1 MVIKYNGYFYVNEKS
16 KSDRAEMILLN
27 YFNIKKDITMNLVS
41 LGEKEISEQN
51 KRAFNQNSVTDVIA
65 LPIYSDLNDIC
76 SERNTDG
83 FVGDILI
90 NRTEVRKNALVYGK
104 SMIEELELVIIHGI
118 LHLFGFSHDD
128 EKLLA
133 HHQNNIMK
141 KVWNES

>member
-16 KSDRAEMILLN
+16 KSDRAERILLK

-41 LGEKEISEQN
+41 LGEKEISKEN
-51 KRAFNQNSVTDVIA
+51 NRAFNQNSVTDVIA

-128 EKLLA
+128 EKLLT